1 MPANWIVSLSEK
13 GTGRFTRESKKPFVM
28 GIEAMEEK
36 ANLMNACY
44 LLQRVTL
51 PCDSGPSL

>member
-1 MPANWIVSLSEK
+1 
-13 GTGRFTRESKKPFVM
+13 M

-36 ANLMNACY
+36 ANLMNPCY

-51 PCDSGPSL
+51 PCDSCPSL